1 MRGAGV
7 IELENVAYGYDGGE
21 VFADVSLAL
30 NAGSFHF
37 LTGPSGSGK
46 STLLKLCYGVLVPTA
61 GQLRLFGKDRRGMAR
76 DDIALARRR
85 IGVVHQDCQF
95 LDHLSV
101 SDNIAL
107 PLMVSGRDLLAEDA
121 NLSELVGWVG
131 LRDRAKA
138 LPPELSGGE
147 RQRAAL
153 ARALILSPEV
163 VLADEP
169 TGNVDWEMS
178 QRLMRLLIELNR
190 MGKTILIATHDL
202 ALIRAAKA
210 HVQARVL
217 RIAGR
222 RLHLA
227 GADL

>member
-1 MRGAGV
+1 M
-7 IELENVAYGYDGGE
+7 IELENVAYSYSGD
-21 VFADVSLAL
+21 ALLTDVSLRLAPG
-30 NAGSFHF
+30 AFHF

-46 STLLKLCYGVLVPTA
+46 TTFLKLCYGALQASEGAVRV
-61 GQLRLFGKDRRGMAR
+61 FGTDVAEMGR
-76 DDIALARRR
+76 DDIAYARRR

-95 LDHLSV
+95 LDHLPV
-101 SDNIAL
+101 AENVAL
-107 PLMVSGRDLLAEDA
+107 PLTVSGQATPEQAA
-121 NLSELVGWVG
+121 NLNELMTWVG
-131 LRDRAKA
+131 LQGKFDA

-153 ARALILSPEV
+153 ARALILSPDV
-163 VLADEP
+163 ILADEP

-178 QRLMRLLIELNR
+178 QRLLRLLVELNK
-190 MGKTILIATHDL
+190 MGKTVMIATHDL
-202 ALIRAAKA
+202 ALIRAAKS

-222 RLHLA
+222 TLQAA